1 MTEPENHTC
10 PLCGRTSIVP
20 YHRDKARGYLNCRS
34 CNLVFV
40 PPAQH
45 LSAADE
51 KACYDLHDNQP
62 GDPGYR
68 RFLDRL
74 FTAEPTPGSE
84 LPGSRLWLRTS
95 LGAGANV

>member
-1 MTEPENHTC
+1 MIDPEKQSC
-10 PLCGRTSIVP
+10 PLCDGAKIVP
-20 YHRDKARGYLNCRS
+20 YHRDKVRDYLNCRT
-34 CNLVFV
+34 CDLVFV

-51 KACYDLHDNQP
+51 KAHYDLHDNQL

-74 FTAEPTPGSE
+74 FTP
-84 LPGSRLWLRTS
+84 LNQRLACLLYTS
-95 LGAGANV
+95 PSPRDS